1 MKPAWKA
8 APSVAVV
15 SILAVSLCSIAVP
28 VSAQTQAQ
36 KPSLGAISASVQLS
50 QPRRDGFAGKA
61 TIRVRFCA
69 EIGPRAVLLIRETRK
84 RAGATMASARSV
96 EPLGVDL
103 TGVVPYQ
110 CVRGFVVAWLIPARL
125 VVGGGT
131 YSVTVRLQDG
141 RGRLTPSVGFSLRT

>member
-1 MKPAWKA
+1 
-8 APSVAVV
+8 
-15 SILAVSLCSIAVP
+15 
-28 VSAQTQAQ
+28 
-36 KPSLGAISASVQLS
+36 
-50 QPRRDGFAGKA
+50 
-61 TIRVRFCA
+61 
-69 EIGPRAVLLIRETRK
+69 
-84 RAGATMASARSV
+84 MASARSV

-131 YSVTVRLQDG
+131 YSVTVHLQDG